1 MDRTGDPSNPTRWV
15 HRIPRAPLVDRA
27 EFLIDRAR
35 AKSVVHLGFADV
47 GLTEA
52 KRGGG
57 TWLHA
62 QLAEVATDAA
72 GIDLDEDAVTR
83 ARALGYA
90 AHVADCQRPG
100 ALAALGLAPA
110 EVVVAGELIEHLDLP
125 GAFLDEVGSLVSD
138 GGSLVITTPNA
149 QRLTNVVGALLG
161 RDIVSGE
168 HVGWHSW
175 KTLDTLLRR
184 HGWRLEELA
193 YYANPSASGGGALGA
208 AARVFRV
215 LARPL
220 LSLRPALADGLVA
233 VARRS
238 PAD

>member
-1 MDRTGDPSNPTRWV
+1 M
-15 HRIPRAPLVDRA
+15 HRIPRARLVDRA

-35 AKSVVHLGFADV
+35 GKRIVHLGFADV
-47 GLTEA
+47 GLTEV
-52 KRGGG
+52 KRRGG

-62 QLAEVATDAA
+62 QLAEVASDAV
-72 GIDLDEDAVTR
+72 GIDLDEDAVIR
-83 ARALGYA
+83 ARSLGYA

-110 EVVVAGELIEHLDLP
+110 ELAVAGELIEHLDLP
-125 GAFLDEVGSLVSD
+125 GAFLDEVGSLICA

-149 QRLTNVVGALLG
+149 QRLTNVVGALVG

-175 KTLDTLLRR
+175 KTLDTLLHR

-193 YYANPSASGGGALGA
+193 YYANPSSPGAGALGA
-208 AARVFRV
+208 AATAFRA
-215 LARPL
+215 LSRPL
-220 LSLRPALADGLVA
+220 LSLRPALADGIVA

-238 PAD
+238 PPD